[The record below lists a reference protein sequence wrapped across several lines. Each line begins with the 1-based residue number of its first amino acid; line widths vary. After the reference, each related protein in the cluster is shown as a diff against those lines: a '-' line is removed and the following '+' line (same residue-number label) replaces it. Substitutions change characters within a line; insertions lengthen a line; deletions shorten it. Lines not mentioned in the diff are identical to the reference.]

1 MDSEPKNKMIAFR
14 TTESL
19 KKKLEQL
26 AAKDQRSLSDY
37 INILLQKAT
46 K

>member
-1 MDSEPKNKMIAFR
+1 MKSEPKNTMIAFR

-19 KKKLEQL
+19 KKKLEVA
-26 AAKDQRSLSDY
+26 AAKDNRSLSDY
-37 INILLQKAT
+37 IHLLLYKAT